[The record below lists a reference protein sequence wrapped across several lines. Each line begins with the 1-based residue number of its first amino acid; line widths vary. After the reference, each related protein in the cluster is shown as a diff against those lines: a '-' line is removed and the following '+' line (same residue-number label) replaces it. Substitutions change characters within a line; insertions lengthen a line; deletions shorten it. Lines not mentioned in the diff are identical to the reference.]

1 MNSCIYA
8 GHVGHYRYQ
17 PVVNRFRYSLFMMY
31 LDLAELEQLFHGR
44 ALWSVGRP
52 NLAWF
57 RRRDYLGDPN
67 LPLDTEVRNLVQARL
82 GDRPGGPIQMLTHL
96 RYFGH
101 NFNPVTLYYV
111 FDPAGEKVAAIVA
124 NITNTPWGERHS
136 YVLDA
141 RQCVDAG
148 KEMRFQFA
156 KSFHVS
162 PFLDMDM
169 QYDWRFSE
177 PGDALRVQMINLRQ
191 EAKLFVASLDLK
203 RRELNGGNLARVL
216 VSYPPITLKAVA
228 GIYWQALRLWIK
240 GATFYPH
247 PAKREKS
254 LRQEMH

>member
-1 MNSCIYA
+1 MNSCIYT

-31 LDLAELEQLFHGR
+31 LDLAELEHLFHGR

-57 RRRDYLGDPN
+57 RRRDYLGDPS
-67 LPLDTEVRNLVQARL
+67 LPLDTAVRDLVGERV
-82 GDRPGGPIQMLTHL
+82 GNRPEGPIRMLTHL

-111 FDPAGEKVAAIVA
+111 FDPAGQKVATIVA

-141 RQCVDAG
+141 REGTGTGQE
-148 KEMRFQFA
+148 KRFQFA

-169 QYDWRFSE
+169 EYDWRFSE
-177 PGDALRVQMINLRQ
+177 PGEMLRVQMINLRQ
-191 EAKLFVASLDLK
+191 GTRLFEASLELN
-203 RRELNGGNLARVL
+203 RRELDGGNLARVL
-216 VSYPPITLKAVA
+216 ICYPPITLKAIA
-228 GIYWQALRLWIK
+228 GIYWQALRLWLK

-247 PAKREKS
+247 PAKR
-254 LRQEMH
+254 